1 MTARA
6 YLDRMTLEERFEA
19 ANEEHHKF
27 DRIPKRDRP
36 SRRADLCA
44 FIRLDKLVPEPAAG
58 YGADSIISCSEH
70 EVIYFGIDPET
81 LNKVATDEDILYL
94 VRCGVWYDSELDSLS
109 MFT

>member
-1 MTARA
+1 ME
-6 YLDRMTLEERFEA
+6 LKDRFEA
-19 ANEEHHKF
+19 VNEEHHKF

-58 YGADSIISCSEH
+58 YGADAMISCSEH
-70 EVIYFGIDPET
+70 EEIYLGIDPEA

-94 VRCGVWYDSELDSLS
+94 VRCGVFYDTSVDSLS